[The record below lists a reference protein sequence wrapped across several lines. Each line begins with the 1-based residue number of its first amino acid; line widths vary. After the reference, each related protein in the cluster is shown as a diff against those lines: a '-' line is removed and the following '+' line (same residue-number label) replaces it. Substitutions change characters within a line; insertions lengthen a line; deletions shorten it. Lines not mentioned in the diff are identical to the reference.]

1 MNKASS
7 KMSREQV
14 IFLVDVQSFFASIEK
29 TADPSLQHKP
39 IVVAGD
45 PERRSGVIL
54 AACPLAKQWG
64 IETAEALWEAQ
75 QKCPSVTVVK
85 PHMQKYID
93 ISVQITTILQ
103 SFTDLVEP
111 YSIDEQFMDVTPT
124 LHLFGGEPWDVASL
138 LQHKIQQ
145 EVGVYVRIGIGP
157 NKVLAKMACDNFAKK
172 NKAGIAQISHD
183 TLPTTLWPL
192 PVRAL
197 FGVGSR
203 ISRHLERMGIRTIG
217 QLAQTP
223 VERLSQKWG
232 INGERLWLTANGIDH
247 SPVSPRSHDEQKAI
261 GHHMTLPRDYE
272 TIEQIKVILLELSEE
287 VGRRARLKGYVGDT
301 VSVGVRGAR
310 FDFPT
315 GFHRQI
321 KLPQKTNYGLD
332 VFKAAFNL
340 FRTHWDGEPI
350 RSAGVTLSG
359 LESDH
364 CRQLSLFDTT
374 LKKERLSQAMDH
386 IKHKYGAAAI
396 LRAASLT
403 AAGQARDRAKKIG
416 GHYK

>member
-1 MNKASS
+1 MP
-7 KMSREQV
+7 RERV

-29 TADPSLQHKP
+29 TADRSLQHKP

-75 QKCPSVTVVK
+75 QKCPGVTVVK
-85 PHMQKYID
+85 PHMQKYIE
-93 ISVQITTILQ
+93 ISVQLTAIME
-103 SFTDLVEP
+103 SFSDLVEP
-111 YSIDEQFMDVTPT
+111 YSIDEQFIDLTPT
-124 LHLFGGEPWDVASL
+124 LHLFGGSPYQAARL

-145 EVGVYVRIGIGP
+145 EIGVYARIGIGP

-172 NKAGIAQISHD
+172 NKEGIAHISYD
-183 TLPTTLWPL
+183 TLPATLWPL
-192 PVRAL
+192 PVRSL

-203 ISRHLERMGIRTIG
+203 MSRHLERMGIRTIG

-223 VERLSQKWG
+223 VERLRKKWG
-232 INGERLWLTANGIDH
+232 INGERLWLTANGIDE

-272 TIEQIKVILLELSEE
+272 TLEQIKVILLELSEE
-287 VGRRARLKGYVGDT
+287 VGRRARRKGYVGDT

-310 FDFPT
+310 FDLPT
-315 GFHRQI
+315 GFHRQT
-321 KLPQKTNYGLD
+321 KLTEKTNDGLD
-332 VFKAAFNL
+332 VFKAAFDL
-340 FRTHWDGEPI
+340 FCTHWDGEPI
-350 RSAGVTLSG
+350 RSAGVALSG
-359 LESDH
+359 LEPDH
-364 CRQLSLFDTT
+364 CRQLSLFNFETT
-374 LKKERLSQAMDH
+374 LKKERLSKAVDH
-386 IKHKYGAAAI
+386 IKNKYGAAAI

-403 AAGQARDRAKKIG
+403 AAGQARDRAQKIG